1 MKKAKNKKKPKKI
14 LMTNLQPPQ
23 RIKMSI
29 LQEQVSKQQMFQ
41 LIKPKMLMVLL
52 AQMKKISPKPEKLK
66 KKKLPLKN
74 RKFWKNKKKELKN
87 KTIIT
92 LNMILAKQLPK
103 ELKVELMD
111 VYLVVTNVQTQIPV
125 LLVFLLKS

>member
-1 MKKAKNKKKPKKI
+1 
-14 LMTNLQPPQ
+14 
-23 RIKMSI
+23 MSI

-52 AQMKKISPKPEKLK
+52 AQMKKICPKPEKLK

-74 RKFWKNKKKELKN
+74 RKFWKNKKEELKN

>member
-74 RKFWKNKKKELKN
+74 RKFWKNKKEELKN

>member
-14 LMTNLQPPQ
+14 SMTNLQPPQ

-29 LQEQVSKQQMFQ
+29 LQEQVSKQQMVQ

-74 RKFWKNKKKELKN
+74 RKFWKNKKEELKN

-103 ELKVELMD
+103 ELKGELMD

-125 LLVFLLKS
+125 LIVFLLKS

>member
-23 RIKMSI
+23 WIKMSI
-29 LQEQVSKQQMFQ
+29 LQEQVSKQQMVQ

-52 AQMKKISPKPEKLK
+52 AQMKKICPKPEKLK

-74 RKFWKNKKKELKN
+74 RKFWKYKKEELKN